1 MAGFNLC
8 DSIDTDGRKSEA
20 AGVILLTVKSRLES
34 PINYN
39 NKYVLLLI
47 SDYLCM
53 MALKCHTFKI
63 STFIWEFRLL
73 SQNFNFFPR

>member
-20 AGVILLTVKSRLES
+20 AGVILLTVKARLES

-39 NKYVLLLI
+39 NKYVLRLI
-47 SDYLCM
+47 SDHFCM
-53 MALKCHTFKI
+53 MALKCHIFRI
-63 STFIWEFRLL
+63 STFISKF
-73 SQNFNFFPR
+73 